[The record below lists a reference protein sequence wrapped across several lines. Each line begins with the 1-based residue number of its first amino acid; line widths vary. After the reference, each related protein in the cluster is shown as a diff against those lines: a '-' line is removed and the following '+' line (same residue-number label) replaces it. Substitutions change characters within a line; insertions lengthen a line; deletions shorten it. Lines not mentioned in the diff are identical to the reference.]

1 MADAVDGYDTTL
13 QKNSKEI
20 YSNSSSSNLVSS
32 SLSKIEFKS
41 VGFSYPMRASV
52 QVLEDISFTV
62 NAGEFVG
69 IVGPSGAGKSSL
81 ISLLERF
88 YDPTS
93 GTILVDGIDIKD
105 ISVGMHRARMGLVS
119 QEPDL
124 FPGSIT
130 FNISLG
136 AKPGNKVTQED
147 VEYVCKLTGL
157 HSFIS
162 SLPQGY
168 DTDCGR
174 NGSQLSGGQKQR
186 LAVAR
191 ALLRDP
197 DILLLD
203 EATASLDSHSE
214 GEVQSAISAG
224 RESSEKG
231 HTMKSKRMIIAVAH
245 RLSTVQKA
253 DRILVFDGGKIVEQG
268 THDELVHL
276 GGVYTGMVM
285 AQEVG

>member
-1 MADAVDGYDTTL
+1 
-13 QKNSKEI
+13 
-20 YSNSSSSNLVSS
+20 
-32 SLSKIEFKS
+32 
-41 VGFSYPMRASV
+41 MRASV

-214 GEVQSAISAG
+214 SEVQSAISAG
-224 RESSEKG
+224 RGSSEKG
-231 HTMKSKRMIIAVAH
+231 DTMKSKRMIIVVAH

-268 THDELVHL
+268 THDELMNL